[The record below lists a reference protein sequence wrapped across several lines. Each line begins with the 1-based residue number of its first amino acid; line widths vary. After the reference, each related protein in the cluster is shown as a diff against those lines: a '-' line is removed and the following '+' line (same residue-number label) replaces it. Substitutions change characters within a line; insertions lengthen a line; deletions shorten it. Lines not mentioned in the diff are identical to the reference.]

1 MERPLKRGNP
11 QGEGHRGQGALA
23 DYLIELI
30 EGFRKNP
37 ADAMF
42 SKLVNDAS
50 GPDGPMSPADAAA
63 NGQLLLLAGHD
74 STVNT
79 IAHTC

>member
-1 MERPLKRGNP
+1 
-11 QGEGHRGQGALA
+11 
-23 DYLIELI
+23 
-30 EGFRKNP
+30 
-37 ADAMF
+37 MF

-50 GPDGPMSPADAAA
+50 GPDGPMSVTDAAA

-79 IAHTC
+79 IAHTVLIVLRNPGTFDLLRRRPELIPATSRRCCG